1 MKIIKCK
8 HCDSKAVKVKTPSG
22 TTLYYCCNEDC
33 NFSGKI
39 LSLIIKTTNKE
50 PSNEQIMKI
59 RKIITRRRVQ
69 IEKAV
74 HFK

>member
-22 TTLYYCCNEDC
+22 TTSYYCCNKAC

-50 PSNEQIMKI
+50 PSNKQIMKI
-59 RKIITRRRVQ
+59 RKIISNLKV
-69 IEKAV
+69 I
-74 HFK
+74 